1 MRIALDAMGGD
12 TAPAV
17 TVRGALEAVESFGLK
32 VILVGDENRIK
43 QELDSGGSSKKV
55 SGISIQHSS
64 EVVAMDESPSSALRR
79 KKNSSIR
86 VAVDLVKTGKADAVV
101 SAGNTGAAMATSF
114 FRLGLVQ
121 GVDRPGIAT
130 VMPGVKKPFILID
143 VGATVDCKPVHLLQ
157 FAVMGNIY
165 AGTVLGRANP
175 RVGLLS
181 IGEEAGKGNELT
193 KESFKLLEGSNLNFV
208 GNVEGKEIFSGT
220 VDVVVCDGFT
230 GNVVLKTAEG
240 LVESLAKM
248 FRQEISGSLLG
259 KIGYFFL
266 RAGLPDVRKKLD
278 YAEYGGAPLLGINGV
293 CIISHGRSTSKA
305 IRNALGVAADSVEK
319 GLKETIKAGIHEAM
333 EEIVVAS

>member
-1 MRIALDAMGGD
+1 MIIALDAMGGD

-17 TVRGALEAVESFGLK
+17 TVRGALEAVESFGLE
-32 VILVGDENRIK
+32 VVLVGDEDRIR
-43 QELDSGGSSKKV
+43 QELGSGRKV

-64 EVVAMDESPSSALRR
+64 EVVAMDEPPASALRR
-79 KKNSSIR
+79 KKDSSIR
-86 VAVDLVKTGKADAVV
+86 VAVDMVKSGKADAVV

-121 GVDRPGIAT
+121 GVGRPGIAT
-130 VMPGVKKPFILID
+130 VMPGVEKPFILID

-193 KESFKLLEGSNLNFV
+193 KESFKLLEDSRLNFA

-240 LVESLAKM
+240 LVESLAQM
-248 FRQEISGSLLG
+248 FRQEIAKSMLG
-259 KIGYFFL
+259 KIGYLFL
-266 RAGLPDVRKKLD
+266 QAGLPDVKKKLD
-278 YAEYGGAPLLGINGV
+278 YSEYGGAPLLGINGI

-305 IRNALGVAADSVEK
+305 IRNALRVAADSVEK
-319 GLKETIKAGIHEAM
+319 GLKETIRTGIQEAM
-333 EEIVVAS
+333 EEVFVAS